1 MIVYYK
7 QNCKRQTLFLLSY
20 LGEYGYVPFETRAF
34 DPKGTLDEIEN
45 SEDNYILFSNI
56 MPRDLTLNTM
66 IIERIKNNFSKLKIN
81 IVLGGTLFSILHNR
95 QVMDYIPGI
104 SHICEGKG
112 EGFLK
117 ELVEKRLPPG
127 VYHSE
132 DFPPIEHYVMKQ
144 KYLSKVSLMLITFDD
159 NRCTWNR
166 CKFCHHRSGQIRRKG
181 ISADR
186 LVDDVVTYHRFGI
199 NHFYFYD
206 NDLDPNKLHDF
217 LGLLHEKIGPDPD
230 IAFWIFGIRAD
241 HDFSMIKPLVWRKD
255 LLREIAIG
263 AEFYSQHM
271 LDLYNKGITT
281 SQIDE
286 CVQTFLDMGADV
298 HAYFLFGAP
307 GELAMHL
314 KETRAWIE
322 KHRDD
327 VFIRASF
334 FRLSTEMAMFGERNR
349 FKIET
354 GDFYKIN
361 EIKGGETLPPIDTK
375 YIKFTSWD
383 DDEKRRVTREEV
395 LRKTEAVLGDA
406 LSIRPYLI
414 FKNGTDG

>member
-1 MIVYYK
+1 MIIYYK

-20 LGEYGYVPFETRAF
+20 LEEYGCVPFEAREF
-34 DPKGTLDEIEN
+34 DSTGTLHEIEN

-56 MPRDLTLNTM
+56 MPLDLTLNAR
-66 IIERIKNNFSKLKIN
+66 IIDRIRNKFSKLKIN
-81 IVLGGTLFSILHNR
+81 IVLGGTLFSILHNG
-95 QVMDYIPGI
+95 QVLEHIPGI
-104 SHICEGKG
+104 THICDGKG
-112 EGFLK
+112 ESFIK
-117 ELVEKRLPPG
+117 ELTEKRLSPG
-127 VYHSE
+127 VYKSE
-132 DFPPIEHYVMKQ
+132 EFPPIEHYVMKQ
-144 KYLSKVSLMLITFDD
+144 KYLSKVTLMLITFDD

-166 CKFCHHRSGQIRRKG
+166 CKFCHHQSGQIKRKG

-186 LVDDVVTYHRFGI
+186 LVDDVVAYHGFGI

-217 LGLLHEKIGPDPD
+217 LGLLHERIGPDPD

-241 HDFSMIKPLVWRKD
+241 HDFSMIKPLVWRRD
-255 LLREIAIG
+255 LFREIAIG
-263 AEFYSQHM
+263 VEFYSQYM

-281 SQIDE
+281 SQIDK

-298 HAYFLFGAP
+298 HGYFLFGAP
-307 GELAMHL
+307 GERAMHL

-334 FRLSTEMAMFGERNR
+334 FRLSPDTAMYRDSNR

-354 GDFYKIN
+354 GDFYRIN
-361 EIKGGETLPPIDTK
+361 EMKGGETLPPIDTK

-383 DDEKRRVTREEV
+383 EDEKRRVTREEV
-395 LRKTEAVLGDA
+395 LRKTESVLGDA
-406 LSIRPYLI
+406 LWIRPYLI
-414 FKNGTDG
+414 FKRGAD